1 MKVVLPRPPL
11 LLAPVAGSRHFGH
24 ALLLAMAVVTWAFGY
39 WAVAKPTS
47 IWRWIDILSET
58 SIVAMLALWLVQLRA
73 SRPAGRVTT
82 WLCLGLSGM
91 LLGGWADLMDEFWK
105 FPREFTLLMGMEST
119 FHVVGMTGLT
129 FGLHLWRQ
137 EQLAL
142 NALRAGRER
151 GYREHAQID
160 GLTQLGDG
168 AYLLDQIRRQQDLAR
183 PGAVTGST
191 TGIGAGTG
199 AGKGTGTG
207 TGTMLVMLGW
217 QDLAALARQ
226 RGLAEADRLL
236 QATGPLLLLQ
246 LRGGDLL
253 CRYAADRFVALLP
266 DADSA
271 LPGDLLAALSSHVHP
286 CADGRTRARLS
297 ACMASASLDPH
308 EDAEAQLL
316 RLLERLR

>member
-1 MKVVLPRPPL
+1 MKLVLPRPPL
-11 LLAPVAGSRHFGH
+11 VLAPVAGSRHFGH
-24 ALLLAMAVVTWAFGY
+24 ALLLAMAGITWLFAY
-39 WAVAKPTS
+39 WAIAKPVAV
-47 IWRWIDILSET
+47 WRWIDIVSEAA
-58 SIVAMLALWLVQLRA
+58 IVAMLGLWLVQLRA

-91 LLGGWADLMDEFWK
+91 LMGGWADLMDEFWK
-105 FPREFTLLMGMEST
+105 LPREYTLLMGMEST
-119 FHVVGMTGLT
+119 FHVIGMVGLT

-142 NALRAGRER
+142 NALRTGRER

-168 AYLLDQIRRQQDLAR
+168 AYLLDQIRLQQR
-183 PGAVTGST
+183 
-191 TGIGAGTG
+191 AGGPAT
-199 AGKGTGTG
+199 
-207 TGTMLVMLGW
+207 LVMLGW
-217 QDLAALARQ
+217 QDLPALARGH
-226 RGLAEADRLL
+226 GLAEADRLL

-246 LRGGDLL
+246 LRPGDLL

-266 DADSA
+266 VADAG
-271 LPGDLLAALSSHVHP
+271 LPGDLLAALNAHVHP
-286 CADGRTRARLS
+286 CADGRTRTRLD
-297 ACMASASLDPH
+297 ACLASAELHPS

>member
-1 MKVVLPRPPL
+1 MKVVLPRPQL
-11 LLAPVAGSRHFGH
+11 VLAPVAGSRHFGH
-24 ALLLAMAVVTWAFGY
+24 ALLLAMAGITWAFGY
-39 WAVAKPTS
+39 WAVAKPTA
-47 IWRWIDILSET
+47 IWRWIDIVSET

-73 SRPAGRVTT
+73 SRLAGRVTT

-119 FHVVGMTGLT
+119 FHVVGMVGLT

-151 GYREHAQID
+151 GYREHTQID

-168 AYLLDQIRRQQDLAR
+168 AYLLDQLRRQQDLAR
-183 PGAVTGST
+183 ASTATGST
-191 TGIGAGTG
+191 AGVGTG
-199 AGKGTGTG
+199 A
-207 TGTMLVMLGW
+207 TMLVMLGW
-217 QDLAALARQ
+217 QDLPALARQ
-226 RGLAEADRLL
+226 HGLAEADRLL

-266 DADSA
+266 EADSA

-297 ACMASASLDPH
+297 ARMASAALDPD

>member
-11 LLAPVAGSRHFGH
+11 VLAPVAGSRHFGH
-24 ALLLAMAVVTWAFGY
+24 ALLLAMAAITWCFGY
-39 WAVAKPTS
+39 WAVAKPMA
-47 IWRWIDILSET
+47 IWRWIDVVSES
-58 SIVAMLALWLVQLRA
+58 SIVAMLGLWLVQLRA

-105 FPREFTLLMGMEST
+105 FPRDYALLLGMEST
-119 FHVVGMTGLT
+119 FHVIGMAGLT

-168 AYLLDQIRRQQDLAR
+168 AYLLDQIRAQQRSAA
-183 PGAVTGST
+183 PAT
-191 TGIGAGTG
+191 
-199 AGKGTGTG
+199 
-207 TGTMLVMLGW
+207 LVMLGW
-217 QDLAALARQ
+217 QDLPALARQ
-226 RGLAEADRLL
+226 HGLAEADRLL

-266 DADSA
+266 QADSA

-297 ACMASASLDPH
+297 ACLASAALAAD